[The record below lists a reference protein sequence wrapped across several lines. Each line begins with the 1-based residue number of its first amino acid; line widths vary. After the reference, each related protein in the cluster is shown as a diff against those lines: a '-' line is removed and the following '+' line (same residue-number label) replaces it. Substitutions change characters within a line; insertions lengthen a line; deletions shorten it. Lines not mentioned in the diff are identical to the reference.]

1 MAILKKLPYWVAF
14 FVFGVKLTGS
24 IIFDKEYSLY
34 ISLFNKFLKGFVL
47 MKLNNYCSILL
58 FFIFFT
64 SVGQTVDCTLG
75 IGGKDTETI
84 IKVFQLSEEQ
94 LVQME
99 GWIEELN
106 KSNEL
111 IEEQIDVLL
120 DKHPQS
126 NEEEL
131 QVLAEK
137 FKPLRAQII
146 ANSRICD
153 QKLVGILNENQ
164 YQRYI
169 SLCFEAVR
177 RPLKGLTS
185 KEDSA
190 PE

>member
-1 MAILKKLPYWVAF
+1 
-14 FVFGVKLTGS
+14 
-24 IIFDKEYSLY
+24 
-34 ISLFNKFLKGFVL
+34 
-47 MKLNNYCSILL
+47 MKLNYYCSILL

-64 SVGQTVDCTLG
+64 SMGQTADCTLG

-84 IKVFQLSEEQ
+84 IKVFQLNDEQ

-99 GWIEELN
+99 AWIQELN

-131 QVLAEK
+131 QTLAEK

-146 ANSRICD
+146 ANSKICD

-164 YQRYI
+164 YRRYI
-169 SLCFEAVR
+169 DLCTEAMR
-177 RPLKGLTS
+177 RPLKGLIS
-185 KEDSA
+185 KEDTL

>member
-1 MAILKKLPYWVAF
+1 LGSF
-14 FVFGVKLTGS
+14 FCLWRYLTGS

-106 KSNEL
+106 KSNES

-126 NEEEL
+126 TEEEL
-131 QVLAEK
+131 QALAEK

-146 ANSRICD
+146 ANSKICD

-185 KEDSA
+185 MEETP

>member
-1 MAILKKLPYWVAF
+1 
-14 FVFGVKLTGS
+14 
-24 IIFDKEYSLY
+24 
-34 ISLFNKFLKGFVL
+34 
-47 MKLNNYCSILL
+47 MKLKYYYSFFL
-58 FFIFFT
+58 FFICFT
-64 SVGQTVDCTLG
+64 SFGQAEDCTLG

-84 IKVFQLSEEQ
+84 IKVFQLDDEQ
-94 LVQME
+94 LVKME
-99 GWIEELN
+99 AWIQEL
-106 KSNEL
+106 KKANEV

-120 DKHPQS
+120 EKHPQS

-146 ANSRICD
+146 ANSKIYD
-153 QKLVGILNENQ
+153 QKLVGILNEKQ

-169 SLCFEAVR
+169 SLCTEAIR

-185 KEDSA
+185 KEDTL

>member
-1 MAILKKLPYWVAF
+1 
-14 FVFGVKLTGS
+14 
-24 IIFDKEYSLY
+24 
-34 ISLFNKFLKGFVL
+34 
-47 MKLNNYCSILL
+47 MKLKYYCSILL
-58 FFIFFT
+58 LFIFLT
-64 SVGQTVDCTLG
+64 SMGQTADCTLG

-99 GWIEELN
+99 GWIQELN

-153 QKLVGILNENQ
+153 QKLIGILNENQ
-164 YQRYI
+164 YRRYI
-169 SLCFEAVR
+169 DLCTEAIR
-177 RPLKGLTS
+177 RPLKGLIS
-185 KEDSA
+185 KEDMV

>member
-1 MAILKKLPYWVAF
+1 
-14 FVFGVKLTGS
+14 
-24 IIFDKEYSLY
+24 
-34 ISLFNKFLKGFVL
+34 
-47 MKLNNYCSILL
+47 MKLNYYCSILL

-64 SVGQTVDCTLG
+64 SMGQTAGCTLG

-84 IKVFQLSEEQ
+84 IKVFQLNDEQ

-99 GWIEELN
+99 AWIQELN

-131 QVLAEK
+131 QTLAEK

-146 ANSRICD
+146 ANSKICD

-164 YQRYI
+164 YRRYI
-169 SLCFEAVR
+169 DLCTEAMR
-177 RPLKGLTS
+177 RPLKGLIS
-185 KEDSA
+185 KEDTL

>member
-1 MAILKKLPYWVAF
+1 
-14 FVFGVKLTGS
+14 
-24 IIFDKEYSLY
+24 
-34 ISLFNKFLKGFVL
+34 
-47 MKLNNYCSILL
+47 MKLNYYCSILL
-58 FFIFFT
+58 LFIFFT
-64 SVGQTVDCTLG
+64 SMGQTADCTLG

-84 IKVFQLSEEQ
+84 IKVFQLNDEQ

-99 GWIEELN
+99 AWIQKLN

-131 QVLAEK
+131 QTLADK

-146 ANSRICD
+146 ANSKICD

-164 YQRYI
+164 YRRYI
-169 SLCFEAVR
+169 DLCTEAMR
-177 RPLKGLTS
+177 RPLKGLIS
-185 KEDSA
+185 EEDTL

>member
-1 MAILKKLPYWVAF
+1 
-14 FVFGVKLTGS
+14 
-24 IIFDKEYSLY
+24 
-34 ISLFNKFLKGFVL
+34 
-47 MKLNNYCSILL
+47 MKLKYYCSILL
-58 FFIFFT
+58 LFIFLT
-64 SVGQTVDCTLG
+64 SMGQTADCTLG

-94 LVQME
+94 LVKME
-99 GWIEELN
+99 GWIQQLN

-120 DKHPQS
+120 DQHPQS

-153 QKLVGILNENQ
+153 QKLIGILNENQ
-164 YQRYI
+164 YRRYI
-169 SLCFEAVR
+169 DLCTEAIR
-177 RPLKGLTS
+177 RPLKGLIS
-185 KEDSA
+185 KEDMP